1 MNNKVM
7 NDNIWDKVAK
17 IESPQLVNPYEK
29 LEIINSDIKNEKEP
43 IIEVKNLTCKIKMLK
58 GSKTIFEDVS
68 FNLYKGEKVAFLGPN
83 GAGKTLTV
91 EILSGTRKASSGE
104 IIYHF
109 EHKKHNP
116 YEHLGVQFQDFDFP
130 TGLTIK
136 DIIDFI
142 IKLNNISNINVEE
155 FNYILETFQ
164 LKQILKSKV
173 SKLSGGQRQRLNVVI
188 SLLNNPKVLFLDE
201 FTTGLDIAI
210 KNNIQNFIVEYCNK
224 NNTTLVLISH
234 DTDVISQVSER
245 IIILAEKQIKINL
258 TKPEVIDKFGSVSKM
273 LKKYIA
279 Y

>member
-1 MNNKVM
+1 MSNLIKNN
-7 NDNIWDKVAK
+7 NIWEKVK
-17 IESPQLVNPYEK
+17 EIESHEHENPYNQ
-29 LEIINSDIKNEKEP
+29 LEILHSNITPQKEL
-43 IIEVKNLTCKIKMLK
+43 IIEVKNLTCKIKTLR
-58 GSKTIFEDVS
+58 GSKTIFENIS
-68 FNLYKGEKVAFLGPN
+68 FNLYKDEKIAFLGPN
-83 GAGKTLTV
+83 GAGKTLMV
-91 EILSGTRKASSGE
+91 EILSGTRKATSGE

-109 EHKKHNP
+109 DHKKNNP
-116 YEHLGVQFQDFDFP
+116 YEYLGVQFQDFEFP

-142 IKLNNISNINVEE
+142 IKLNNITNINTEE

-164 LKQILKSKV
+164 LKEILNSRI

-210 KNNIQNFIVEYCNK
+210 KTNIQNFIIEYCKKNK
-224 NNTTLVLISH
+224 TSLVLISH
-234 DTDVISQVSER
+234 DIDAISEIAER
-245 IIILAEKQIKINL
+245 IIILAEHQIKIDL
-258 TKPEVIDKFGSVSKM
+258 SSDEVINKFGSISKM